1 MDTTN
6 KARIVGWILLIFGVI
21 CIFYSVS
28 GTDSF
33 DIVIY
38 SIGLIGGINGGG
50 MLLIIHCDNLRDK
63 GWE

>member
-1 MDTTN
+1 MDATN

-50 MLLIIHCDNLRDK
+50 MLSIIHHDNLRDK
-63 GWE
+63 DWE